1 VERNRSAVPPHREPL
16 SPGPEAALTKK
27 PFVAPKLT
35 EYEPVQRITL
45 VSNAGFPGSGG
56 TGGTFFGS

>member
-1 VERNRSAVPPHREPL
+1 VERNRNAVPPDRGL
-16 SPGPEAALTKK
+16 AFGGPEEALTRK

-35 EYEPVQRITL
+35 HYEPVQRITL
-45 VSNAGFPGSGG
+45 VSNSGFPGSGS